1 MCEFPGTEREI
12 SRRVATRVRVAPHKG
27 PWYAS
32 PTPLHRWPT
41 QPVRNQRGNA
51 MPPKISMAEF
61 EVLVAQ
67 AGLPLNAA
75 QKQEIH
81 QAYGLLE
88 SMLAHVNTPMPREA
102 EPALI
107 FVPEV
112 R

>member
-1 MCEFPGTEREI
+1 
-12 SRRVATRVRVAPHKG
+12 
-27 PWYAS
+27 
-32 PTPLHRWPT
+32 
-41 QPVRNQRGNA
+41 
-51 MPPKISMAEF
+51 MPPKLAAVEF

-75 QKQEIH
+75 QKHEIH

-88 SMLAHVNTPMPREA
+88 GMLARVNTPLPREA

-107 FVPEV
+107 FTPEV

>member
-1 MCEFPGTEREI
+1 
-12 SRRVATRVRVAPHKG
+12 
-27 PWYAS
+27 
-32 PTPLHRWPT
+32 
-41 QPVRNQRGNA
+41 

-67 AGLPLNAA
+67 AGLPLNPA

-88 SMLAHVNTPMPREA
+88 AMLARVNTPLPREA

>member
-1 MCEFPGTEREI
+1 
-12 SRRVATRVRVAPHKG
+12 
-27 PWYAS
+27 
-32 PTPLHRWPT
+32 
-41 QPVRNQRGNA
+41 
-51 MPPKISMAEF
+51 MPPKISPAEF
-61 EVLVAQ
+61 DVLVAQ

-75 QKQEIH
+75 QKHEIH

-88 SMLAHVNTPMPREA
+88 DMLARVNTPMPREA

>member
-1 MCEFPGTEREI
+1 M
-12 SRRVATRVRVAPHKG
+12 
-27 PWYAS
+27 
-32 PTPLHRWPT
+32 TPKLT
-41 QPVRNQRGNA
+41 A
-51 MPPKISMAEF
+51 AEF

-88 SMLAHVNTPMPREA
+88 GMIARVNSPLPREA

-107 FVPEV
+107 FTPEV